1 MYNLSSLFPFVVIV
15 IGLYLMTCLMS
26 FMTKVHI
33 QYTTKDSKDT
43 RERTFLPL
51 YKLKLVTELKSGRLL
66 SEWQF
71 LPSHYWFHWWDWEG
85 GGGQKDFILWVFHEN
100 SSPNF
105 TNKQKT
111 KQNKN
116 KTKYMLAI
124 SPHVQ
129 RTFRE
134 ILWRFL
140 GHYFS

>member
-66 SEWQF
+66 SE
-71 LPSHYWFHWWDWEG
+71 
-85 GGGQKDFILWVFHEN
+85 
-100 SSPNF
+100 
-105 TNKQKT
+105 
-111 KQNKN
+111 
-116 KTKYMLAI
+116 
-124 SPHVQ
+124 
-129 RTFRE
+129 
-134 ILWRFL
+134 
-140 GHYFS
+140 